1 MTGKKRT
8 KMILNDF
15 NYLNK
20 ILSLKD
26 MGFNIIENVEFE
38 ILDDSDI
45 SDSNS
50 DNVNKYVRNND
61 LQF

>member
-50 DNVNKYVRNND
+50 DNVDKYVRNND